1 MSISI
6 TEAENNKLMSSRAI
20 SILPKKCLCGSEL
33 SFSDSLKKLQCS
45 NTNCKAAI
53 LYRCNTFCKKTDL
66 NITESELIG
75 LIEKLSLITP
85 YQLLQLDAVYKE
97 NLINKLDIQDI
108 ENVIQKLNNI
118 KSSEYFM
125 YQIIELSGIEEI
137 NNIAKK
143 LFYGFN
149 SVDEI
154 FEEIEASRVI
164 FFNERLGIRSSDST
178 IISVEIYNKVMSI
191 QEELIFAETQFKVK
205 KHRNVLK
212 VVFADNNIGKFI
224 NKAELL
230 EYLENRYEYTF
241 LHTSNICN
249 STDILIKNGGVS
261 STKARIARTINEK
274 HIAEQINNG
283 SISLND
289 IGKFEEG
296 KLKPIGSIIY
306 IDTLEHILD
315 RLDNNAG
322 VN

>member
-6 TEAENNKLMSSRAI
+6 TEAENNKLISSKAI
-20 SILPKKCLCGSEL
+20 SLLPKKCLCGNEL

-45 NTNCKAAI
+45 NINCKATI
-53 LYRCNTFCKKTDL
+53 LYRCKTFCKKTDL
-66 NITESELIG
+66 DITESELIG
-75 LIEKLSLITP
+75 IIEKLSLITP

-97 NLINKLDIQDI
+97 KLINKSDIQDI
-108 ENVIQKLNNI
+108 DNIIQKLNYI
-118 KSSEYFM
+118 KSNEYFM

-137 NNIAKK
+137 NSIAKK

-149 SVDEI
+149 SIDEI

-178 IISVEIYNKVMSI
+178 IISVEIYNKIMSI

-205 KHRNVLK
+205 KHKNVLRI
-212 VVFADNNIGKFI
+212 VFADNNIGNFI
-224 NKAELL
+224 NKAELI
-230 EYLENRYEYTF
+230 EYLEDRYDYTI
-241 LHTSNICN
+241 LHVSNICN
-249 STDILIKNGGVS
+249 NTDILIKNGGIS

-274 HIAEQINNG
+274 HIAEQINSG
-283 SISLND
+283 KISLND
-289 IGKFEEG
+289 IGKFETN
-296 KLKPIGSIIY
+296 KLKPIGSIVY

-315 RLDNNAG
+315 RLDNIVG